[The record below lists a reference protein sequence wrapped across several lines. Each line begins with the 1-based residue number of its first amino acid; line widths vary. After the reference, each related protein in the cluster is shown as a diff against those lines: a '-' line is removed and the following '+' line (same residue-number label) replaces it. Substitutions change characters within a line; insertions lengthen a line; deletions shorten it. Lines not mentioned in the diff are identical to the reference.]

1 MSKKRKKHII
11 TWTIIALV
19 LLVAG
24 WFSFGPGISNNTSK
38 QRVVT
43 IGVVGESNSEHVIW
57 QHVAQK
63 AKRDYGIIV
72 KTKVF
77 TDYNQPNKALRDGEI
92 DLNAIQTTT
101 FMHTWSKANHANIV
115 SIGKTYIAPIRL
127 YSKKYHKLS
136 QLPQGATI
144 AIPNDAA
151 TESRALHVLKNAK
164 LIRLTTGKKLKTIAD
179 ITSNPRHIKIKEV
192 SDEQCAR
199 IINSVDAV
207 IVNNDFAVPAGLG
220 PKETIYVEPINKESA
235 GAINNICTTAAKK
248 NDPDYKN
255 VVKCYQTAET
265 KKLYRKFYGSMQQ
278 AVWDV
283 ELK

>member
-11 TWTIIALV
+11 TWTVIALV

-24 WFSFGPGISNNTSK
+24 WFSFGPGISNHAPK
-38 QRVVT
+38 ERVIT
-43 IGVVGESNSEHVIW
+43 IGVVGESNSEQVIW

-63 AKRDYGIIV
+63 AKRDYGIII

-101 FMHTWSKANHANIV
+101 FMHTWSKANHAKIV

-151 TESRALHVLKNAK
+151 TESRALHVLKNAG
-164 LIRLTTGKKLKTIAD
+164 LISLTSGQKLKTIAD
-179 ITSNPRHIKIKEV
+179 ITANPQHIKIKEV

-220 PKETIYVEPINKESA
+220 PKETIFVEPINKESA
-235 GAINNICTTAAKK
+235 GAINNICTTEDKK
-248 NDPDYKN
+248 NDPDYQH
-255 VVKCYQTAET
+255 VVKCYQTEET
-265 KKLYRKFYGSMQQ
+265 KKLYHKFYGEMQQ

-283 ELK
+283 KLK